1 MTWNRCRY
9 ISGNDFVHP
18 RLKAYLTAILTVV
31 FWACCLGLC
40 AAADEAPDAATDFGG
55 TFFERFTFG
64 LEVVSVFQSSV
75 KNNHNYKRVQGYPTR
90 HDRTKLQTI
99 ADVSVAARLWE
110 GGIACFSYELVEGSG
125 LDRQAGGLTGV
136 NDNAKAYDNKFAEFW
151 LEQSLFNERLIV
163 TLGKLDPLAYFDS
176 NAVANDERSQFL
188 SNQFVNSLSIDA
200 PDYGYGVR
208 IGFLAFEWLNLNV
221 GVFEDGHKWAN
232 IAKDRFSIAEVAF
245 MPQFLGREG
254 SYRLHVW
261 HNSSDHERLKNPLKN
276 NQSGSGYGI
285 SLHQY
290 FTDNACVFARW
301 GTQSSDIYEV
311 EQSWS
316 LGFSVTGDPWKR
328 PGDVF
333 GLAYGRAGLSD
344 DYRDQLRDD
353 DIRTSD
359 EGRMEVYYSFYI
371 NEYFAITPDI
381 QVVHNLT
388 GARKAN
394 TVTIFGLRLHCK
406 L

>member
-1 MTWNRCRY
+1 M
-9 ISGNDFVHP
+9 SSKLAALNDLVRP
-18 RLKAYLTAILTVV
+18 RLKAALSAVLAVV
-31 FWACCLGLC
+31 VWLCCIGLC
-40 AAADEAPDAATDFGG
+40 IAADEPRDEAHELGD
-55 TFFERFTFG
+55 TFFERFRLGFK
-64 LEVVSVFQSSV
+64 VVSVLQSSV
-75 KNNHNYKRVQGYPTR
+75 KNNHNYKRVPGYPTR

-99 ADVSVAARLWE
+99 ADLTLEARLWE
-110 GGIACFSYELVEGSG
+110 GATGFFSYEVVEGSG

-151 LEQSLFNERLIV
+151 LEQSLLDGRLIV
-163 TLGKLDPLAYFDS
+163 TLGKLDFGAYFDA

-188 SNQFVNSLSIDA
+188 SNQFVNSLSIDS
-200 PDYGYGVR
+200 PDYGYGIR
-208 IGFLAFEWLNLNV
+208 LGFLPLEWFSLGV

-232 IAKDRFSIAEVAF
+232 IAKDRFSIAEIAF

-254 SYRLHVW
+254 TYRFHVW
-261 HNSSDHERLKNPLKN
+261 HNSSDHEKLNNPSRN
-276 NQSGSGYGI
+276 NESGSGFGL
-285 SLHQY
+285 SFDQY
-290 FTDNACVFARW
+290 LTDDACVFARW

-311 EQSWS
+311 EDSWS
-316 LGFSVTGDPWKR
+316 VGFSVAGNPWNR
-328 PGDVF
+328 PDDVF
-333 GLAYGRAGLSD
+333 AMAYGRGGLSD

-353 DIRTSD
+353 EIRTAD

-371 NEYFAITPDI
+371 NEHFAISPDI

-388 GARKAN
+388 GASKAN